1 MFSGCLWYIS
11 LFKGHS
17 KYVTRLGGEGVDQK
31 DDKVLYSGRGYE
43 QKSDVTDSKK
53 YCFKFALEWF

>member
-43 QKSDVTDSKK
+43 QKSDVTD
-53 YCFKFALEWF
+53 